1 MNMKRVM
8 MVMAVTTM
16 TMVGVTMSSVVS
28 AAEPAHGLDV
38 DFEFSNTYVAGI
50 ERKRFAHNIDVTG
63 WQLADKVYF
72 GKTKI
77 ADKAA
82 VGFVF
87 RTEKT
92 VFNVTHRGVQVTR
105 YF

>member
-8 MVMAVTTM
+8 MVMVVMTM
-16 TMVGVTMSSVVS
+16 TMVGFTMSSAAS
-28 AAEPAHGLDV
+28 AGDRNRGLDV

-77 ADKAA
+77 ADRSA

-87 RTEKT
+87 KTEKT
-92 VFNVTHRGVQVTR
+92 VFNVTHRGVQITR